1 VFVDFHAYPQHPS
14 CIKALSV
21 RALLQSECSTT
32 LTRLPVRLVPLEV
45 MRRRMSHGARPALRQ
60 SCNNGGG
67 AGSAMKK
74 AERRFCV
81 AWEPRGRP
89 RAALSSLSPANE
101 NAIRIAGSPRWPVP
115 ASQSQ

>member
-67 AGSAMKK
+67 AGSAMK
-74 AERRFCV
+74 RLRGV
-81 AWEPRGRP
+81 SAWRGSLADDREQ
-89 RAALSSLSPANE
+89 ALSSLSPVNE